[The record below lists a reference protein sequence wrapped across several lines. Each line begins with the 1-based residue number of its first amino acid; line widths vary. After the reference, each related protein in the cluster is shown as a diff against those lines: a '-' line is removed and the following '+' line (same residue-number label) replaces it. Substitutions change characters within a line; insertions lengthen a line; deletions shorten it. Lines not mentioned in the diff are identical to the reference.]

1 MSSTLILTGQKDEI
15 KKSDKEILSGYWVN
29 FNNYSQNNQN
39 IVKYHWSDYKKVEK
53 DYGYLKE
60 LYFKIIKSLANY
72 LNNYHKDNKPE
83 KYWEIIA
90 APWVVDIISML
101 WDRWEIINQC
111 LREDIDNIFI
121 SKDYTE
127 EFIDSDYMDLM
138 ISRVSKD
145 DHKWNHMI
153 FSEIL
158 KFIKPRNI
166 NLSEIS
172 INPVKKNF
180 ILNSH
185 LQKRKINYIQKFLNN
200 IFRNRKILFYANQL
214 TLKNKILF
222 SWYSK
227 SPVIPVPDFDITLN
241 LDSKI
246 ERDNSSHLDF
256 KYNNNFEK
264 FLSKFLIKIIP
275 LSYLEAYKKILKK
288 TKDINLNPEIIFS
301 HYGQISNDLFKIWL
315 ANMQLK
321 KKKIIVCY
329 HGGSLEKYAYLNYY
343 ENICD
348 LLLSRYKFQSKKILQ
363 LPPSFLPDKKKFLKK
378 TNNKNLL
385 FLTHNQMIYAYRI
398 HDGPLSTEMMNYYS
412 FFKDFLIKLNPLI
425 FQNLLVRGNP
435 KRDNLDLKNKFKIDI
450 PNLKFSKKK
459 NFSKDLELSKLII
472 NTAAESTFFQ
482 SMRSGKPTLLILH
495 KDLWNFTPEVKKM
508 YFDLKKN
515 NIIFTD
521 KEKALNHIQDIW
533 KEPLEWWNS
542 NNVKAARNF
551 FEETC
556 SIPNKNNWK
565 FFFKDIRKKYLN

>member
-185 LQKRKINYIQKFLNN
+185 LQKRKINYI
-200 IFRNRKILFYANQL
+200 
-214 TLKNKILF
+214 T
-222 SWYSK
+222 
-227 SPVIPVPDFDITLN
+227 
-241 LDSKI
+241 
-246 ERDNSSHLDF
+246 
-256 KYNNNFEK
+256 
-264 FLSKFLIKIIP
+264 
-275 LSYLEAYKKILKK
+275 
-288 TKDINLNPEIIFS
+288 
-301 HYGQISNDLFKIWL
+301 
-315 ANMQLK
+315 
-321 KKKIIVCY
+321 
-329 HGGSLEKYAYLNYY
+329 
-343 ENICD
+343 
-348 LLLSRYKFQSKKILQ
+348 
-363 LPPSFLPDKKKFLKK
+363 
-378 TNNKNLL
+378 
-385 FLTHNQMIYAYRI
+385 
-398 HDGPLSTEMMNYYS
+398 
-412 FFKDFLIKLNPLI
+412 
-425 FQNLLVRGNP
+425 
-435 KRDNLDLKNKFKIDI
+435 
-450 PNLKFSKKK
+450 
-459 NFSKDLELSKLII
+459 
-472 NTAAESTFFQ
+472 
-482 SMRSGKPTLLILH
+482 
-495 KDLWNFTPEVKKM
+495 
-508 YFDLKKN
+508 
-515 NIIFTD
+515 
-521 KEKALNHIQDIW
+521 
-533 KEPLEWWNS
+533 
-542 NNVKAARNF
+542 
-551 FEETC
+551 
-556 SIPNKNNWK
+556 
-565 FFFKDIRKKYLN
+565 